1 MVKLHRNTDPDAKR
15 RLVGAKSQ
23 VANFDLL
30 FGHLPCGRML
40 KILSRT
46 IQNESIASEAQSIAQ

>member
-1 MVKLHRNTDPDAKR
+1 MVKLRSNADPDAKR

-30 FGHLPCGRML
+30 FGHLSPERML
-40 KILSRT
+40 KISSRT
-46 IQNESIASEAQSIAQ
+46 IQNESIAYEVQSIAQ